1 MLERRIRMP
10 IEQRIRMSLLAKKM
24 QEQKK
29 YSEKLGLEDVS
40 IFHGK
45 RMNKKGGSKIC

>member
-1 MLERRIRMP
+1 MLERRILMP

-40 IFHGK
+40 TFHGK